1 MNMTTTIPLS
11 SDSRLRLLSFI
22 ASETFSKIYWTIFL
36 EDKSKFW
43 AIIWNRRDLA
53 HSGKWFQIFFGV
65 HQIAHI
71 VVGSVCSARIM
82 KKISPLEKTWLEVNL
97 EKYGWL
103 CCTSNHFSAH
113 NQAHDN
119 KVPFFLLKYSEKYGF
134 GECTLL
140 PGKILRAAENLRQ
153 RNIMNN
159 TWKQRGWWWKGR
171 IGDILFWT
179 FLISGKSNSLLQ
191 RWKWKWRLLILK
203 RYCLLSLPPFLFVCS
218 EM

>member
-1 MNMTTTIPLS
+1 
-11 SDSRLRLLSFI
+11 
-22 ASETFSKIYWTIFL
+22 
-36 EDKSKFW
+36 
-43 AIIWNRRDLA
+43 
-53 HSGKWFQIFFGV
+53 
-65 HQIAHI
+65 
-71 VVGSVCSARIM
+71 M

-103 CCTSNHFSAH
+103 CCTTNHFSAH

-203 RYCLLSLPPFLFVCS
+203 RYCLLALPLPFCS
-218 EM
+218 EMKFDVGSFEGEMGKWMLYPWGDFIFWLFLRLSWLWQSNLEILFASSSPFSICGKSNYFLSQWLYFCF